1 MNMSPGPGGAEKE
14 SQVLDENAS
23 DVENMSSSSSIRAD
37 SQDGDEA
44 TDMNENEDASQS
56 DKEDSD
62 EEDGAKMSSQ
72 EDDDEEDDENENE
85 SQDDDEASQSDEE
98 DQKMPAM
105 SKNEKDSSD
114 DSDSEQEEEEEE
126 NEENSQSEVPTD
138 EFGRPLSAYEIMRL
152 ERIKRNQ
159 SYLARL
165 GLEKEGKTSSL
176 LAPHK
181 EKMKKKKPKKKKE
194 TVVLPRRSSVGRR
207 TKAKAIDYKEKS
219 VKSKDDLLPAAERK
233 KEPKKEKARKT
244 KEHLPLY
251 LYEEFRNMETTRNR
265 NLRTCEKLSR
275 AAEKEVRI
283 ATNQLERLQAKEK
296 RAMEKLTRDEIAPMV
311 NQIDK
316 RRKDIIKTL
325 RKIDG
330 LMEKEM
336 TLDEKQQKAEETL
349 AQVQEKFPKL
359 LQDAKE
365 SLGQTLLERLP
376 PLSQQASN
384 SKKLKI
390 TIKKKKKKGAFEEE
404 KKNTEE
410 DNSSKLSLPDGIDL
424 EEIRKA
430 EEAIKVRVQKTR
442 NVGGPVTKDLANSV
456 LRKWLDVDTAVAANS
471 VEYLPQVGDV
481 VL

>member
-1 MNMSPGPGGAEKE
+1 MNMSPSRAEKE
-14 SQVLDENAS
+14 SQVSDENVS
-23 DVENMSSSSSIRAD
+23 EVEDMSSSSMRAD
-37 SQDGDEA
+37 SQDDNEV

-56 DKEDSD
+56 D
-62 EEDGAKMSSQ
+62 EEDV
-72 EDDDEEDDENENE
+72 DEEDDAKMSTQNEIDDDEDDENE
-85 SQDDDEASQSDEE
+85 SQDDDEASDSDEE

-105 SKNEKDSSD
+105 SENEKDSSD
-114 DSDSEQEEEEEE
+114 DSDSDQDDEEEE
-126 NEENSQSEVPTD
+126 NEESSQSEQPTD

-181 EKMKKKKPKKKKE
+181 EQMKKKKPKKKKE
-194 TVVLPRRSSVGRR
+194 TIVLPRRSSVGRR

-219 VKSKDDLLPAAERK
+219 VKSKDDLLPATERK
-233 KEPKKEKARKT
+233 KETKKEKARKT

-265 NLRTCEKLSR
+265 NVRTCEKLSR

-283 ATNQLERLQAKEK
+283 ATNQLERLQTKEK
-296 RAMEKLTRDEIAPMV
+296 RIMEKLTRDEIAPIV

-336 TLDEKQQKAEETL
+336 TLDDKQKKAEEKL
-349 AQVQEKFPKL
+349 AQVQEKFPTL
-359 LQDAKE
+359 LQDAKV
-365 SLGQTLLERLP
+365 SLGQTILERLP

-390 TIKKKKKKGAFEEE
+390 TIKKKKKKGDFEEE

-410 DNSSKLSLPDGIDL
+410 ESSSKISLPDGINL

-471 VEYLPQVGDV
+471 VEYLPQVGDI